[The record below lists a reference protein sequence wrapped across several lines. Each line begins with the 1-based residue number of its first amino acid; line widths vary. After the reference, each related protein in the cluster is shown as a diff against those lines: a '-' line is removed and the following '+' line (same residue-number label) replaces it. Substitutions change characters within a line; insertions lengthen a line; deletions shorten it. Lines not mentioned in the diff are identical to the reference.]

1 MENNKIKRLAEQII
15 PASQMQIITRWNHIN
30 ERRLSSQLV
39 FGFLSGGRWCWMFE
53 GCWRYFLG
61 SWNHHLVQV
70 KHFRLVA
77 WSMKIITMPFGEPY
91 KLQMKDSVEG
101 GLFNS
106 GSAKKD
112 FGGGALFIPV
122 EGNWLSFSG
131 ELFQQQWKCRHQTT
145 LLRAS
150 ASSAIVQS
158 VPFQPKRRSLTTM
171 WGGRWDLQDNLI
183 IIWPKPLSW
192 FNLY

>member
-1 MENNKIKRLAEQII
+1 MKSHKWKEIKF
-15 PASQMQIITRWNHIN
+15 SVNFWCHC
-30 ERRLSSQLV
+30 
-39 FGFLSGGRWCWMFE
+39 LSGGRWCWMFE

-77 WSMKIITMPFGEPY
+77 WSMKIIIKPFGESY

-112 FGGGALFIPV
+112 FGGGALFIPL

-145 LLRAS
+145 LLRAL
-150 ASSAIVQS
+150 ASSAIVPS
-158 VPFQPKRRSLTTM
+158 VPFQSKRRSLTTM
-171 WGGRWDLQDNLI
+171 WGGRWDLEDNLI
-183 IIWPKPLSW
+183 IIQLMPLSL
-192 FNLY
+192 FHLY